1 LAFLV
6 PLALYVASLSPWV
19 AFWDTGEMQT
29 VPYIL
34 GIAHP
39 TGFPAFVLIGWAF
52 THTVALGTVAWRTGL
67 MCALA
72 MAGAARLVYALAET
86 LEVEPPIA
94 LGSALL
100 FAVGAVAWT
109 RGTRAEV
116 HAFVALFAALALAS
130 SARWCRTGDRRALLW
145 LGVSLGL
152 GIATHLVIG
161 LLLPGLALLV
171 LSRRRDLQPRMLL
184 APLAIVVACLGLYA
198 YLPLRSA
205 YVTAH
210 RLDPTLAL
218 GFPPGHPYW
227 DYGHPASL
235 AGMRR
240 DLAGSDFDVGH
251 GLSGML
257 SPAGYGRIASR
268 YVDVAHSE
276 FGSFALVA
284 ALLGLALIAR
294 DEPLLAGG
302 LVLAA
307 MLPIPFVL
315 SYRSESDTER
325 YFLTSFVLIAA
336 LAGAGASRGVSAYLR
351 ERSRFGVT
359 VATALIA
366 IFIFEVFSS
375 NRSILAQRADDDA
388 KKYVDRVIAS
398 TPRNAIV
405 IANWAYA
412 TPLAYAAYVEH
423 RLGDRI
429 VETAWVGDDA
439 PYLARW
445 TRERPVYAVVTSE
458 PPEIKG
464 VRFVDADLDFPRL
477 LRVYH

>member
-6 PLALYVASLSPWV
+6 PLALYIASLSPWV

-29 VPYIL
+29 VPFIL
-34 GIAHP
+34 GVAHP
-39 TGFPAFVLIGWAF
+39 TGFPAFVLTGWAF
-52 THTVALGTVAWRTGL
+52 THLFAFGTVAWRTGL
-67 MCALA
+67 LCALA
-72 MAGAARLVYALAET
+72 MAGAARCVFSLAET

-116 HAFVALFAALALAS
+116 HAFVALFATLALAS
-130 SARWCRTGDRRALLW
+130 AARWARTGDRRALLW
-145 LGVSLGL
+145 LGVALGL

-161 LLLPGLALLV
+161 LLVPGLALLV
-171 LSRRRDLQPRMLL
+171 FSRRRELQPRMLV
-184 APLAIVVACLGLYA
+184 APIAIVLACLGLYA

-235 AGMRR
+235 AGLRR
-240 DLAGSDFDVGH
+240 DLGGTDFDVGH
-251 GLSGML
+251 GLSGIL
-257 SPAGYGRIASR
+257 SPAGYGPIASR
-268 YVDVAHSE
+268 YVEVARSE

-307 MLPIPFVL
+307 MLPIPFAL
-315 SYRSESDTER
+315 SYHAESDTER
-325 YFLTSFVLIAA
+325 YFLTSFALTAA
-336 LAGAGASRGVSAYLR
+336 LAGVGASRGVSLYLR
-351 ERSRFGVT
+351 ERTLFAV
-359 VATALIA
+359 VIATALLG
-366 IFIFEVFSS
+366 IFVFEVFSS
-375 NRSILAQRADDDA
+375 NRSIFAQRSDDEA
-388 KKYVDRVIAS
+388 KRFVDRVIAS

-405 IANWAYA
+405 ISNWAYA
-412 TPLAYAAYVEH
+412 TPLAYAEFVEH

-445 TRERPVYAVVTSE
+445 IRERPVYAVVMGA

-464 VRFVDADLDFPRL
+464 VRFMDADLEYPRL
-477 LRVYH
+477 LRVY